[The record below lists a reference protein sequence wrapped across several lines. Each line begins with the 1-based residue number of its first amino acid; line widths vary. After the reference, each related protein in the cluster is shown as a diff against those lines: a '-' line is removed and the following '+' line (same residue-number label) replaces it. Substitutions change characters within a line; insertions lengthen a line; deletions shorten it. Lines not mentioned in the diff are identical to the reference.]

1 MWLGGRYANIVKPG
15 YAARVPTKAEYW
27 TFLIYILLRVLLGIF
42 LYHMYLTISRLSP
55 AVYLT
60 DSLARFQMFTSLNKR
75 ALRSS
80 KN

>member
-1 MWLGGRYANIVKPG
+1 MRTSSSPDTQRASLLKPNTG
-15 YAARVPTKAEYW
+15 LS
-27 TFLIYILLRVLLGIF
+27 LIYILLRVLLGIF

-60 DSLARFQMFTSLNKR
+60 DSIARFQMFTSLNKR
-75 ALRSS
+75 VLRSS

>member
-1 MWLGGRYANIVKPG
+1 MSSSPDTQRASLLKPNTG
-15 YAARVPTKAEYW
+15 LI
-27 TFLIYILLRVLLGIF
+27 LIYILLRVLLGIF

-60 DSLARFQMFTSLNKR
+60 DSIARFQMFTSLNKR
-75 ALRSS
+75 VLRSS

>member
-1 MWLGGRYANIVKPG
+1 MQRASLLKPNTG
-15 YAARVPTKAEYW
+15 LT
-27 TFLIYILLRVLLGIF
+27 LIYILLRALLGIF

-60 DSLARFQMFTSLNKR
+60 DSIARSQMFTSLNKR
-75 ALRSS
+75 VLRSS